1 MPTFFHI
8 RGKLFLV
15 KYLLYSLS
23 ISLFRSAI
31 METLLHYID
40 LLNGFVWGPPMIIL
54 IFGMGIYFTFKLGF
68 IQKHTFRAIALS
80 LRNDEGAGTVSSFA
94 SLAMM
99 VGATVGTG
107 SILGVTTAV
116 AEGGPG
122 AVFWIIVAGIFN
134 FAIKYCECTAAVKY
148 RVRKDG
154 EYVGGPMYVMTRV
167 LKMKWLAVL
176 FAIGTIFMALTAG
189 AALQTNSIA
198 DVLREGYRLNPWI
211 IGSLVALLAGIV
223 TIGGVKRIAAY
234 SEWLV
239 PIMAGAYLL
248 IALVVI
254 IMNFSQ
260 VPHALWL
267 IVSMAF
273 TGKAAVGGAAG
284 VGVMALFQAALN
296 AMGIGVSRSVM
307 STEAGLGSASIAAS
321 AAQTKSAAKMGII
334 SATSVFW
341 TVFICVL
348 SGLVIVLAGDW
359 QNPNVFAANLCNSAF
374 KTVPYIGTPILIF
387 SLIIFSFTTLI
398 GWAYYGEKAFQFLG
412 GKWPKV
418 WRIFYIAVCVLGGG
432 LGTAFSLNWTIS
444 ADAFEVGLST
454 RFAWGLTVLMMTL
467 MTLPNI
473 YMLWRLRHKLHQE
486 TKRNLD
492 KVM

>member
-1 MPTFFHI
+1 MKI
-8 RGKLFLV
+8 
-15 KYLLYSLS
+15 
-23 ISLFRSAI
+23 ISLLPYVQAGVYP
-31 METLLHYID
+31 MEQLLHYVD

-54 IFGMGIYFTFKLGF
+54 IFGLGIYFTFKLGF
-68 IQKHTFRAIALS
+68 IQKYTFRAISLS
-80 LRNDEGAGTVSSFA
+80 LRQDEGEGTVSSFA

-99 VGATVGTG
+99 IGATVGTG

-122 AVFWIIVAGIFN
+122 AVFWIAVAGLFN
-134 FAIKYCECTAAVKY
+134 FVIKYCECTAAVKY
-148 RVRKDG
+148 RVRKEG
-154 EYVGGPMYVMTRV
+154 EYVGGPMYVMMRV
-167 LKMKWLAVL
+167 LKMKWLAVI
-176 FAIGTIFMALTAG
+176 FAIGTIFMALSAG

-198 DVLREGYRLNPWI
+198 DVLREGYSINPWI
-211 IGSLVALLAGIV
+211 VGVIVAVLAGTV
-223 TIGGVKRIAAY
+223 TIGGVKRIASY

-239 PIMAGAYLL
+239 PIMGGAYLFISL
-248 IALVVI
+248 IIV

-260 VPHALWL
+260 LPHALWL

-284 VGVMALFQAALN
+284 VTVMALFQAVLN

-321 AAQTKSAAKMGII
+321 AAQTKSAVKMGII

-348 SGLVIVLAGDW
+348 SGLVVVVAGDW
-359 QNPNVFAANLCNSAF
+359 QNPNVFAADLCNSAF

-398 GWAYYGEKAFQFLG
+398 GWSYYGEKAFQFLG
-412 GKWPKV
+412 GGKWAKA
-418 WRIFYIAVCVLGGG
+418 WRIFYIVVCVLGGG
-432 LGTAFSLNWTIS
+432 LGTTFSLGWTIS
-444 ADAFEVGLST
+444 PDAFEVGLST
-454 RFAWGLTVLMMTL
+454 RFAWGLTVLMMTF
-467 MTLPNI
+467 MTLPNV
-473 YMLWRLRHKLHQE
+473 YMLWRIRHKLQKE
-486 TKRNLD
+486 TKRYLQ
-492 KVM
+492 KIM

>member
-1 MPTFFHI
+1 
-8 RGKLFLV
+8 
-15 KYLLYSLS
+15 
-23 ISLFRSAI
+23 
-31 METLLHYID
+31 METLLHYVNVI
-40 LLNGFVWGPPMIIL
+40 NGFIWGPPMIIL
-54 IFGMGIYFTFKLGF
+54 IFGLGIYFTFKLGF
-68 IQKHTFRAIALS
+68 IQKYTFKAISLS
-80 LRNDEGAGTVSSFA
+80 LSKGEGAGTVSSFA

-99 VGATVGTG
+99 IGATVGTG

-122 AVFWIIVAGIFN
+122 AVFWIVLAGLFN
-134 FAIKYCECTAAVKY
+134 FVIKYCECTAAVKY
-148 RVRKDG
+148 RVRRDG

-167 LKMKWLAVL
+167 LKMKWLAVV
-176 FAIGTIFMALTAG
+176 FAFGTIFMALTAG

-198 DVLREGYRLNPWI
+198 DVLREGYSLNPWI
-211 IGSLVALLAGIV
+211 IGFIVAVFAGIV

-239 PIMAGAYLL
+239 PLMGGAYLF
-248 IALVVI
+248 IALI
-254 IMNFSQ
+254 ILLMNWAD
-260 VPHALWL
+260 VPKALWQ

-273 TGKAAVGGAAG
+273 TGKAAVGGAVG
-284 VGVMALFQAALN
+284 VGVMAAFKGALN
-296 AMGIGVSRSVM
+296 AIGMGVSRSVM

-348 SGLVIVLAGDW
+348 SGLVVVLAGDW
-359 QNPNVFAANLCNSAF
+359 QNPDVFAANLCNSAF

-398 GWAYYGEKAFQFLG
+398 GWSYYGEKAFQFLG
-412 GKWPKV
+412 CGKWTKT
-418 WRIFYIAVCVLGGG
+418 WRVFYIVVSVIGGG
-432 LGTAFSLNWTIS
+432 LGTTFSLGWKIS

-473 YMLWRLRHKLHQE
+473 YMLWRLRHKLQKE
-486 TKRNLD
+486 TQINLH
-492 KVM
+492 KVV

>member
-1 MPTFFHI
+1 
-8 RGKLFLV
+8 
-15 KYLLYSLS
+15 
-23 ISLFRSAI
+23 
-31 METLLHYID
+31 METLLHYVNVI
-40 LLNGFVWGPPMIIL
+40 NGFIWGPPMIIL
-54 IFGMGIYFTFKLGF
+54 IFGLGIYFTFKLGF
-68 IQKHTFRAIALS
+68 IQKYTFKAISLS
-80 LRNDEGAGTVSSFA
+80 LSKDEGAGTVSSFA

-122 AVFWIIVAGIFN
+122 AVFWIVLAGLFN
-134 FAIKYCECTAAVKY
+134 FVIKYCECTAAVKY
-148 RVRKDG
+148 RVRRDG

-167 LKMKWLAVL
+167 LKMKWLAVV
-176 FAIGTIFMALTAG
+176 FAFGTIFMALTAG

-198 DVLREGYRLNPWI
+198 DVLREGYSLNPWI
-211 IGSLVALLAGIV
+211 IGFIVAVFAGIV

-239 PIMAGAYLL
+239 PLMGGAYLL
-248 IALVVI
+248 IALI
-254 IMNFSQ
+254 ILIMNWTD
-260 VPHALWL
+260 VPLALWQ

-273 TGKAAVGGAAG
+273 TGKAALGGAAG
-284 VGVMALFQAALN
+284 VGVMAAFKGALN
-296 AMGIGVSRSVM
+296 TIGLGVSRSVM

-348 SGLVIVLAGDW
+348 SGLVVVLAGDW
-359 QNPNVFAANLCNSAF
+359 QNPDVFAANLCNSAF

-387 SLIIFSFTTLI
+387 SLIVFSFTTLI
-398 GWAYYGEKAFQFLG
+398 GWSYYGEKAFQFLG
-412 GKWPKV
+412 CGKWTKT
-418 WRIFYIAVCVLGGG
+418 WRVFYIIVSVIGGG
-432 LGTAFSLNWTIS
+432 LGTTFSLGWKIS

-473 YMLWRLRHKLHQE
+473 YMLWRLRHKLQKE
-486 TKRNLD
+486 TRINLH
-492 KVM
+492 KVL

>member
-1 MPTFFHI
+1 
-8 RGKLFLV
+8 
-15 KYLLYSLS
+15 
-23 ISLFRSAI
+23 
-31 METLLHYID
+31 METLLHYVNVI
-40 LLNGFVWGPPMIIL
+40 NGFIWGPPMIIL
-54 IFGMGIYFTFKLGF
+54 IFGLGIYFTFKLGF
-68 IQKHTFRAIALS
+68 IQKYTFKAISLS
-80 LRNDEGAGTVSSFA
+80 LSKDEGAGTVSSFA

-122 AVFWIIVAGIFN
+122 AVFWIVLAGLFN
-134 FAIKYCECTAAVKY
+134 FVIKYCECTAAVKY
-148 RVRKDG
+148 RVRRDG

-167 LKMKWLAVL
+167 LKMKWLAVV
-176 FAIGTIFMALTAG
+176 FAFGTIFMALTAG

-198 DVLREGYRLNPWI
+198 DVLREGYSLNPWI
-211 IGSLVALLAGIV
+211 IGFIVAVFAGIV

-239 PIMAGAYLL
+239 PLMGGAYLL
-248 IALVVI
+248 IALI
-254 IMNFSQ
+254 ILIMNWTD
-260 VPHALWL
+260 VPLALWQ

-273 TGKAAVGGAAG
+273 TGKAALGGAAG
-284 VGVMALFQAALN
+284 VGVMAAFKGALN
-296 AMGIGVSRSVM
+296 AMGMGVSRSVM

-348 SGLVIVLAGDW
+348 SGLVVVLAGDW
-359 QNPNVFAANLCNSAF
+359 QNPDVFAANLCNSAF

-387 SLIIFSFTTLI
+387 SLIVFSFTTLI
-398 GWAYYGEKAFQFLG
+398 GWSYYGEKAFQFLG
-412 GKWPKV
+412 CGKWTKT
-418 WRIFYIAVCVLGGG
+418 WRVFYIVVSVIGGG
-432 LGTAFSLNWTIS
+432 LGTTFSLGWKIS

-473 YMLWRLRHKLHQE
+473 YMLWRLRHKLQKE
-486 TKRNLD
+486 TQINLH
-492 KVM
+492 KVV

>member
-1 MPTFFHI
+1 
-8 RGKLFLV
+8 
-15 KYLLYSLS
+15 
-23 ISLFRSAI
+23 
-31 METLLHYID
+31 METVLHYID
-40 LLNGFVWGPPMIIL
+40 LLNGFIWGPPMIIL
-54 IFGMGIYFTFKLGF
+54 IFGLGIYFTFKLGF
-68 IQKHTFRAIALS
+68 IQKHIFKAVGLS
-80 LRNDEGAGTVSSFA
+80 LHKDDGAGTVSSFA

-99 VGATVGTG
+99 IGATVGTG

-122 AVFWIIVAGIFN
+122 AVFWIVVAGLFN
-134 FAIKYCECTAAVKY
+134 FVIKYCECTAAVKY
-148 RVRKDG
+148 RVRKEG

-167 LKMKWLAVL
+167 LKMKWLAVV
-176 FAIGTIFMALTAG
+176 FAFGTIFMALTAG

-198 DVLREGYRLNPWI
+198 DVLREGYSLNPWI
-211 IGSLVALLAGIV
+211 IGTIVAFFAGVV
-223 TIGGVKRIAAY
+223 TIGGIKRIAAY

-239 PIMAGAYLL
+239 PLMGGAYLF
-248 IALVVI
+248 IALI
-254 IMNFSQ
+254 ILLMNWAD
-260 VPHALWL
+260 VPKALWQ

-284 VGVMALFQAALN
+284 VGVMAIFQAALN
-296 AMGIGVSRSVM
+296 AMGLGVSRSVM

-348 SGLVIVLAGDW
+348 SGLVVVLAGDW

-398 GWAYYGEKAFQFLG
+398 GWSYYGEKAFQFLG
-412 GKWPKV
+412 GGKWAKA
-418 WRIFYIAVCVLGGG
+418 WRVFYIVVSVIGGG
-432 LGTAFSLNWTIS
+432 LGTTFSLSWTIS

-473 YMLWRLRHKLHQE
+473 YMLWRLRHKLQKE
-486 TKRNLD
+486 TQRNLH
-492 KVM
+492 KVI